1 MAIDWKTR
9 MRWKYRRT
17 AEEVKSW
24 TAGRQLPADSFLPQR
39 SGTVLFCGMI
49 LVGLTGGVACGKS
62 SVARLFQDCGAILID
77 ADILARTVVEPGT
90 PAFKAIVKSF
100 GKKILLKD
108 GALNREALGKI
119 VFASPAKLKK
129 LSAIVHPRVAREQAK
144 MTRAI
149 VEQEPQAVVIYDAP
163 VLIEA
168 GAHKRMDK
176 MLVVSADEPTQIK
189 RLCTRN
195 RLSKTE
201 ALRRIKSQMPLEK
214 KIKLADYVIDGT
226 LSYEQTKHEVQRI
239 YEELKKLA

>member
-1 MAIDWKTR
+1 
-9 MRWKYRRT
+9 
-17 AEEVKSW
+17 
-24 TAGRQLPADSFLPQR
+24 
-39 SGTVLFCGMI
+39 MI

-77 ADILARTVVEPGT
+77 ADVLARTVVERGK
-90 PAFKAIVKSF
+90 PALKALSHAF
-100 GKKILLKD
+100 GKKALQPD
-108 GALNREALGKI
+108 GALNRPVLAKI

-129 LSAIVHPRVAREQAK
+129 LNAIVHPRVAREQTK

-149 VEQEPQAVVIYDAP
+149 EAQEPQAVVIYDAP

-176 MLVVSADEPTQIK
+176 MIVVSADEKTQIK
-189 RLCTRN
+189 RLHNRN
-195 RLSKTE
+195 HLSRTE
-201 ALRRIKSQMPLEK
+201 ALRRIKIQLPLAK

-226 LSYEQTKHEVQRI
+226 LSYEQTKHEVERI